1 VRITRCRRVFDCTL
15 TMHFCRHCGI
25 RTSCFSDRIHSTSTN
40 TPPVMVAEN
49 ISLGV
54 LALPQAVAWLGLVPG
69 LLLVFVLGIIAG
81 YTGFIIGQFKQKY
94 PQVTQFSDV
103 GEIIAGTWGRRVM
116 ATGQLLI
123 LIFIQAAHVLSFAI
137 AMNVLVSLRDI
148 NGLALGGLQ
157 YANIG

>member
-1 VRITRCRRVFDCTL
+1 
-15 TMHFCRHCGI
+15 
-25 RTSCFSDRIHSTSTN
+25 
-40 TPPVMVAEN
+40 MVAEN

-69 LLLVFVLGIIAG
+69 LLLVFVLGVIAG

-103 GEIIAGTWGRRVM
+103 GEIVAGTWGRRVM
-116 ATGQLLI
+116 AASQLLI

-137 AMNVLVSLRDI
+137 AMNVLVS
-148 NGLALGGLQ
+148 
-157 YANIG
+157 